1 MCVLSHG
8 LIPWEAIL
16 WEHLRFKRL
25 LQLLPALGPQ
35 SGRLRAYWIHSGLKL
50 GWTSEEP
57 TGQEKYL
64 LDSVLLNLN
73 QSPRT
78 VWFVIGV
85 HTVDNGPSV
94 VSCSV

>member
-8 LIPWEAIL
+8 LIPQEAIL

-25 LQLLPALGPQ
+25 LWLLPALGCQ
-35 SGRLRAYWIHSGLKL
+35 SGRLRAFLTSSGLKL

-57 TGQEKYL
+57 TDQEKYL

-73 QSPRT
+73 QSPRP
-78 VWFVIGV
+78 VWVVPGV

-94 VSCSV
+94 VLCSV